1 MCDLNGPFKLCSCA
15 DDIDF
20 SKPHWKL
27 FRNSIGKGELNSIL
41 GMPIFE
47 VHMLDVIQ
55 QKKILRR
62 LNTINVFDFEYLP
75 NENDKLFIHE
85 DEDNYIEF
93 EEKII
98 TSSDSFINMDVKI
111 YFEEDLLEI

>member
-27 FRNSIGKGELNSIL
+27 HMNSIGEGEIQSVL
-41 GMPIFE
+41 GMPVFE
-47 VHMLDVIQ
+47 FHMLDVIQ
-55 QKKILRR
+55 ERKILRR
-62 LNTINVFDFEYLP
+62 LNTTNVFDFEYHP

-85 DEDNYIEF
+85 DVDYDIVF
-93 EEKII
+93 K
-98 TSSDSFINMDVKI
+98 S
-111 YFEEDLLEI
+111 